1 MDQESTVSHLSHSVV
16 KDEKVT
22 EINDEAQSQLDQLEQ
37 QAGTRR
43 RWWEYQFPS
52 PTWATYTLAM
62 FGSCGGL
69 LSGVDQSLISGANLY
84 MPKEL
89 NLTDHQASLVSSGV
103 PLGAI
108 AGSLM
113 ISPLNEWFGR
123 RISVLISCV
132 LYTVGAALEAGA
144 VNYGIMISGRIILGA
159 GLGLEGGTV
168 PMYVA
173 ECVPSSVRGRLV
185 SLYQFCIALGEVLG
199 YAIAAMFVSVPGNWR
214 YMLGSSLVFSTIMFI
229 GVVFLPESPR
239 WLMHKKREVDSWK
252 VWKNLRGF
260 DTEMSKLEFLE
271 MRHTAL
277 YEITTENQK
286 EKRMAWLDFFR
297 VGRARRALIYCNIMM
312 FLGQLTG
319 INGIMYYMST
329 LMTQIGFSDKNA
341 VFMSLVGGGSLLIGT
356 IPAIL
361 YMDRMGRRTWA
372 IFTLPGFFI
381 GLVLVGISGRL
392 TKLQAVEGT
401 YLTGLILYQV
411 FFGSYACLSW
421 VLPSESYPTYLRS
434 YGMTTSSASIFLW
447 SFVVTYN
454 FTSMQKAMTTTGL
467 LLGFY
472 GGIAVIGWIYQ
483 VLCMPETKNKT
494 LEEID
499 DIFSMPTRQL
509 IRYNVKSTMKTIG
522 DIAHFRIR
530 DAFEHN
536 DLQLY

>member
-1 MDQESTVSHLSHSVV
+1 MDQESTISYLSHTVV

-22 EINDEAQSQLDQLEQ
+22 EITDEAQSQLDQLEQ

-43 RWWEYQFPS
+43 RWWEYQFPN
-52 PTWATYTLAM
+52 PKWATYTLAI

-69 LSGVDQSLISGANLY
+69 LCGVDQSLISGANLF

-103 PLGAI
+103 PLGAV
-108 AGSLM
+108 AGSLI
-113 ISPLNEWFGR
+113 ISPCNEWFGR
-123 RISVLISCV
+123 RMSVLISCV

-144 VNYGIMISGRIILGA
+144 VNYGIMIAGRIILGA

-173 ECVPSSVRGRLV
+173 EGVPSSVRGRLV

-229 GVVFLPESPR
+229 GVLFLPESPR

-277 YEITTENQK
+277 FEIKTADQK

-297 VGRARRALIYCNIMM
+297 VGRARRALIYCNLMM

-329 LMTQIGFSDKNA
+329 LMAQIGFSDKNA
-341 VFMSLVGGGSLLIGT
+341 VFMSLVGGGALLIGT

-381 GLVLVGISGRL
+381 GLVFVGISGLL
-392 TKLQAVEGT
+392 TKVQAVEGT

-411 FFGSYACLSW
+411 FYGSYACLTW
-421 VLPSESYPTYLRS
+421 VLPSEVYPTYLRS
-434 YGMTTSSASIFLW
+434 YGMTTSSTSIFLW

-472 GGIAVIGWIYQ
+472 GGIAVVGWFYQ

-509 IRYNVKSTMKTIG
+509 IRYNIKSTMKTIG
-522 DIAHFRIR
+522 DIANFRIR

-536 DLQLY
+536 DLELY